1 MSFFFSLWEIH
12 SRRKECGR
20 HRMRCGSVTH
30 MKKFRIAMICFIILG
45 LIGVFTFFYV
55 YEWKLIPD
63 TIYIEKNME
72 EILPIHAHVKGEL
85 YRVDTSKG
93 EVVTASA
100 AGMGVRRIDLMDEV
114 SLTLNEGEHYKAK
127 LKFLG
132 VIPHKEI
139 DIIGVDRQYLYPLGD
154 TVGIYIKIDGIL
166 VIDTGFFTNDA
177 GEDCAPCRNCL
188 QEGDYIT
195 AVNGVAV
202 SKKSEFTELVK
213 ESNGNVME
221 LTLRRDGKILTV
233 SVQPEKATDG
243 QYKLGIWIRDSLQ
256 GLGTMTAM
264 DDEGNF
270 VALGHSINDMDTG
283 EIVEIGYGNLYKA
296 SIVAVNTGK
305 KGEPG
310 ELSGV
315 IKYRQE
321 NILGDVE
328 TNTEQG
334 ISGVMKQ
341 KTILGEIKEPLP
353 IGYKQDVCVG
363 EAWIYS
369 DLIKEGGKH
378 KILISEVNI
387 NTSKNKKG
395 ITFEVVDKE
404 LLNYSGGI
412 VQGMSGS
419 PIIQDGKIIGAV
431 THVLIND
438 PKQGYGIFIENML
451 NRDN

>member
-1 MSFFFSLWEIH
+1 
-12 SRRKECGR
+12 
-20 HRMRCGSVTH
+20 

-45 LIGVFTFFYV
+45 LTGVFAFFYI

-72 EILPIHAHVKGEL
+72 EILPFHAHVKGEL
-85 YRVDTSKG
+85 YRVDMSEG
-93 EVVTASA
+93 EVITASVG
-100 AGMGVRRIDLMDEV
+100 GMGVREIDLMEDV
-114 SLTLNEGEHYKAK
+114 SLTLNEGEHYKVK

-154 TVGIYIKIDGIL
+154 TIGIYIKTDGIL
-166 VIDTGFFTNDA
+166 VIDTGFFTNEA
-177 GEDCAPCRNCL
+177 GKDCSPCRYSL

-195 AVNGVAV
+195 EVNGVAV
-202 SKKSEFTELVK
+202 SKKSKFTELVK

-221 LTLRRDGKILTV
+221 LTLRRDGELLTV

-256 GLGTMTAM
+256 GLCTMTAM

-270 VALGHSINDMDTG
+270 VALGHSITDMDTG
-283 EIVEIGYGNLYKA
+283 EIVEIGYGKLYKA
-296 SIVAVNTGK
+296 SIVAVNTGE

-315 IKYRQE
+315 IKYRKE
-321 NILGDVE
+321 NILGDVK

-341 KTILGEIKEPLP
+341 KTILGELKEPLP
-353 IGYKQDVCVG
+353 IGYKQDVYVG

-369 DLIKEGGKH
+369 DLIEEGGKY
-378 KILISEVNI
+378 KIQIREVNI

-395 ITFEVVDKE
+395 ISFEVVDKE
-404 LLNYSGGI
+404 LLDYSGGI

-431 THVLIND
+431 THVLVND
-438 PKQGYGIFIENML
+438 PTRGYAIFIENML
-451 NRDN
+451 EH